1 MTTSRNAANWNGM
14 RAKALASLRQMGCTI
29 RAVKVAPR
37 RPVIEIDYAPDALRA
52 SAIEMISEVDGL
64 RRRAYAARLCG
75 ALVHWSEPADLPA
88 MSADLYLL
96 NKAHVSL

>member
-1 MTTSRNAANWNGM
+1 MLDTRNFNGI
-14 RAKALASLRQMGCTI
+14 RAKACATLRQMGCTI
-29 RAVKVAPR
+29 RAVKAAPR

-52 SAIEMISEVDGL
+52 SAIEMILEVDGL

-96 NKAHVSL
+96 DKAHVAL

>member
-1 MTTSRNAANWNGM
+1 MNTLNAVNWNGM
-14 RAKALASLRQMGCTI
+14 RVKAVASLRQMGCTI
-29 RAVKVAPR
+29 RAVKAAPC
-37 RPVIEIDYAPDALRA
+37 RPVIEIDYAPSALRA
-52 SAIEMISEVDGL
+52 TAIDMIVEVDGL

-96 NKAHVSL
+96 DKAHVAL